1 MGSGGTVVSGQA
13 WRRWGVVLAVVAVL
27 CSVPIVINVWP
38 ARAADVDPATLR
50 QRMAGSA
57 GQVYQGFAQSAGL
70 LPLPS
75 LPNLEQV
82 TDLVSSTNEMRVW
95 YGGPDRWRVDV
106 VEGGAERD
114 LYQTPDSQYV
124 WDYGDNQLT
133 QIVGEQPVRLPRAA
147 DLTPPELVRRLLGI
161 AEGDRFEA
169 LAGRRVAGIA
179 AAGMRI
185 VPATADTTVDH
196 VDVWADPATGLPVQ
210 AEVTARGG
218 ERPVFVTRFLE
229 LHLDAPDPEVLT
241 PPRDRPGIGFT
252 VTTAP
257 DVLSA
262 INRRRPTFLP
272 DRLAGAPRRDAV
284 TGLTAAGV
292 YGTGLARFVVAA
304 LPGRFGREAYDRVQT
319 FGTAVDMPAG
329 ADAALIGTGLLT
341 VLVVRAERTYLVA
354 GLVEPELLER
364 VAVDL
369 SEAVT

>member
-13 WRRWGVVLAVVAVL
+13 WRRWGVVLAVVVVL

-38 ARAADVDPATLR
+38 ARAASVDPATLR
-50 QRMAGSA
+50 QRIADSG
-57 GQVYQGFAQSAGL
+57 GQVYRGFAQSAGL

-82 TDLVSSTNEMRVW
+82 TDLVSTTNEMRVW
-95 YGGPDRWRVDV
+95 YGGRDRWRVDV
-106 VEGGAERD
+106 VEGGTERD
-114 LYQTPDSQYV
+114 LYQTPGGQYV

-147 DLTPPELVRRLLGI
+147 DLTPPELVRRVLAL
-161 AEGDRFEA
+161 AAGDRFEP

-185 VPATADTTVDH
+185 VPATPDTTVDH
-196 VDVWADPATGLPVQ
+196 VDVWADPGSGLPVQ

-229 LHLDAPDPEVLT
+229 LDLAAPDPAVLI
-241 PPRDRPGIGFT
+241 PPRDHPGIGFT

-262 INRRRPTFLP
+262 INRRRPAFLP
-272 DRLAGAPRRDAV
+272 DRLAGSPRRDAV
-284 TGLTAAGV
+284 AGVAAAGV
-292 YGTGLARFVVAA
+292 YGTGLAQFVVAA

-319 FGTAVDMPAG
+319 FGSTVDVPAG
-329 ADAALIGTGLLT
+329 DAAMIGTGLLS

-369 SEAVT
+369 SKAIT